1 MKVACVLITHLRAK
15 CELRRQPALAA
26 APAVIV
32 DRSAGSPQV
41 SDVFPAVT
49 GVAVGMSLE
58 EALSHNADTV
68 VIEANEPAYRRTFRQ
83 VLTSLQEIS
92 DRVEHAALGVAYVRL
107 DGLEALYG
115 GEERLVAALLNAVP
129 PDLAPRVGVADTN
142 FLLWSQPKPAGRVR

>member
-68 VIEANEPAYRRTFRQ
+68 VIGSQRTGIPAD
-83 VLTSLQEIS
+83 I
-92 DRVEHAALGVAYVRL
+92 
-107 DGLEALYG
+107 
-115 GEERLVAALLNAVP
+115 
-129 PDLAPRVGVADTN
+129 
-142 FLLWSQPKPAGRVR
+142 PAGAYLLAGD